1 MQWRA
6 KGHRCPATVG
16 GTKVKMVEAPV
27 KEEDSGS
34 EESEFMNYSGEF
46 ELPGPGY
53 LEGRRISAP

>member
-1 MQWRA
+1 MS
-6 KGHRCPATVG
+6 ATVG

-46 ELPGPGY
+46 ELPARDTWKDA
-53 LEGRRISAP
+53 ESRRRDGHRLL